1 MYRPI
6 TEAACSMNKRQVWL
20 GRYVA
25 VPACLVIA
33 IGLLTH
39 TDEIKWAGWGIF
51 AVFIVAALVLRVRDR
66 SW

>member
-1 MYRPI
+1 
-6 TEAACSMNKRQVWL
+6 MNKRQVWL